1 MDKPIKKVGRPKMPD
16 GKRVNIIKA
25 KLTDQ
30 ELKQLQSIEKQLGL
44 NRSEIIKG
52 RVLHDST
59 SIIINASE
67 LMALL
72 DSIGAEL
79 GRAGN
84 NINQLAR
91 HANIL
96 SKQGTLDQ
104 NVVTEFNTQFGS
116 YIQIQQELEKC
127 LRQIIRLMRH

>member
-1 MDKPIKKVGRPKMPD
+1 MPD

-30 ELKQLQSIEKQLGL
+30 ELKQLKAMEKQLGL

-52 RVLHDST
+52 RVLHDSA
-59 SIIINASE
+59 SIIINARE

-72 DSIGAEL
+72 DGIGAEL

-104 NVVTEFNTQFGS
+104 NVVTEFNTRLGS
-116 YIQIQQELEKC
+116 YVQIQQELERC

>member
-1 MDKPIKKVGRPKMPD
+1 MPD

-30 ELKQLQSIEKQLGL
+30 ELKQLQTIEKQLGL

-59 SIIINASE
+59 SIIINARE

-72 DSIGAEL
+72 DGIGAEL

-104 NVVTEFNTQFGS
+104 NVVTEFNTRFGS

>member
-1 MDKPIKKVGRPKMPD
+1 MPD

>member
-30 ELKQLQSIEKQLGL
+30 ELKQLQTIEKQLGL

-59 SIIINASE
+59 SIIINARE

-72 DSIGAEL
+72 DGIGAEL

-104 NVVTEFNTQFGS
+104 NVVTEFNTRFGS

>member
-1 MDKPIKKVGRPKMPD
+1 MEKPKKKVGRPKMPD

-30 ELKQLQSIEKQLGL
+30 ELKQLKAMEKQLGL

-52 RVLHDST
+52 RVLHDSA
-59 SIIINASE
+59 SIIINARE

-72 DSIGAEL
+72 DGIGAEL

-104 NVVTEFNTQFGS
+104 NVVTEFNTRLGS
-116 YIQIQQELEKC
+116 YIQIQQELERC